1 MRVIGVVDLLG
12 GRAVHALAGR
22 RESYRPVRAV
32 AGSPIEPG
40 DALALARAYMDRL
53 GLTELYAADLNA
65 ILGLLRVHPDA
76 LARLA
81 EAPDGDRARAKIGR
95 TSQDAIVAAVAS
107 LGVPLWLD
115 AGVSSVDHARRVL
128 GLGAARVIV
137 ALETLPSFDALEG
150 ICAALGGDRVVFSL
164 DLRNGEPVFAS
175 WASGAL
181 GATGASGGIPA
192 AEAAHLV
199 AARAAAAGAGAV
211 IVIDLARVGT
221 GTGLDLE
228 LIARVREATPGLTLL
243 AGGGVRGLEDF
254 ARLADYGCD
263 GALVATALHDG
274 RLGAAEVAAAQR
286 L

>member
-1 MRVIGVVDLLG
+1 MASTAIQCAASLLSRSRWSTSRTASANG
-12 GRAVHALAGR
+12 PPPGTTRSR
-22 RESYRPVRAV
+22 RSWAAAAIAASTASKCPTWAKAPPPSLTTVSITV
-32 AGSPIEPG
+32 APFASL
-40 DALALARAYMDRL
+40 DM
-53 GLTELYAADLNA
+53 
-65 ILGLLRVHPDA
+65 
-76 LARLA
+76 
-81 EAPDGDRARAKIGR
+81 
-95 TSQDAIVAAVAS
+95 AIVAAMAG
-107 LGVPLWLD
+107 LGAPLWLD

-150 ICAALGGDRVVFSL
+150 ICTALGGDRVVFSL
-164 DLRNGEPVFAS
+164 DLRNGEPVFASWASWAS